1 MKYFFHLLL
10 FILLPLLGIGQ
21 KADFLP
27 KYNLW
32 NTQSLDPIA
41 SQSYGQIDAVWED
54 SNPADYAL
62 TIFAFGFQKS
72 AVAWKFSD
80 DISFD
85 IGIEGTVITQFEW
98 TKRTGDLKRN
108 IISSDY
114 LIGLPL
120 VLSIKS
126 WTIRLRV
133 YHLSAHMAEDY
144 MLNNFIII
152 KAYHNNKYE
161 QVDATVSYL
170 HKNFRFYFGAGAVF
184 RSNRYRK
191 PMVFT
196 GGLDYLLPLN
206 KQKSTHFFAGLYI
219 DSKQEFDYSPAI
231 NLGVGV
237 QLGKADRRPIKIL
250 ATYFRGPLPY
260 SVFHGEP
267 VQWLGIGLYINPF

>member
-1 MKYFFHLLL
+1 MKITSFLLL
-10 FILLPLLGIGQ
+10 FILFPLLGVSQ

-27 KYNLW
+27 KQNLW
-32 NTQSLDPIA
+32 TTQSLDPIA

-54 SNPADYAL
+54 NIPADYAL

-72 AVAWKFSD
+72 AVAWQLSEDIRF
-80 DISFD
+80 DIS
-85 IGIEGTVITQFEW
+85 IEGAVFTQFEW

-108 IISSDY
+108 IISTDY

-120 VLSIKS
+120 VLSVKS

-161 QVDATVSYL
+161 QVDATASYL
-170 HKNFRFYFGAGAVF
+170 MKNFRFYFGAGAVF

-206 KQKSTHFFAGLYI
+206 QQESVQFFAGLYI
-219 DSKQEFDYSPAI
+219 DSKQEFDYSPATNI
-231 NLGVGV
+231 GIGM
-237 QLGKADRRPIKIL
+237 QFGKSDRRPVKL
-250 ATYFRGPLPY
+250 LVTYFRGPLPY